1 MEAAHITALQSK
13 HSGVE
18 ERLRTELARPHPD
31 EVAVALLKRQKL
43 KLKDEM
49 AHH

>member
-13 HSGVE
+13 HSGIE
-18 ERLRTELARPHPD
+18 ERLRAELSRPHPD
-31 EVAVALLKRQKL
+31 EATVALLKRQKL
-43 KLKDEM
+43 KLKDAM